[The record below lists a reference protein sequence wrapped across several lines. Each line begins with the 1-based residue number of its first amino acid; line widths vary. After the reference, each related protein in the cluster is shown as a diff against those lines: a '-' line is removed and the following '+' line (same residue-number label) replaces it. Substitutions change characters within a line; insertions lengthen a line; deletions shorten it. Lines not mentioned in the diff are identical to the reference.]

1 MRRRASLAAAALLAV
16 LLASLVGG
24 TRPARAQTLYDNIT
38 SRVSWG
44 ETSAELLRQF
54 GRQAT
59 ALAKP
64 LDFGDSYTDV
74 VLRQVPLGGYPMIAY
89 FQMDKAGG
97 RLKRI
102 QLERPRHA
110 VTPPVFRAAAAA
122 LEQAYGAPDKLCG
135 VRPGAANGY
144 QAAAERI
151 WVRDGRVIRA
161 IFRDTTLEAFEGCL
175 ATAGPC
181 GLTAQ
186 LLVRISPLDADSPD
200 CPAPP
205 KRVSG

>member
-1 MRRRASLAAAALLAV
+1 MRRRASPAAAALLAL

-24 TRPARAQTLYDNIT
+24 TRSARAQTLGEIT

-59 ALAKP
+59 ALP
-64 LDFGDSYTDV
+64 ERLDFGDSYTDV

-186 LLVRISPLDADSPD
+186 LLVRISPLAAEAPD

>member
-1 MRRRASLAAAALLAV
+1 MRQWVSLPAAALFAV
-16 LLASLVGG
+16 LLAILVGG
-24 TRPARAQTLYDNIT
+24 TRPAGAQTLDAIT
-38 SRVSWG
+38 SRVFWG

-59 ALAKP
+59 ALPKP
-64 LDFGDSYTDV
+64 MDFGDSYTDV
-74 VLRQVPLGGYPMIAY
+74 VLRQVPLGSYPMIAY

-135 VRPGAANGY
+135 VRPGPASGY

-151 WVRDGRVIRA
+151 WLRDGRVIRA
-161 IFRDTTLEAFEGCL
+161 IFRDTTLQAFEGCL

-186 LLVRISPLDADSPD
+186 LLVRISPLGADVPD
-200 CPAPP
+200 CPVPP
-205 KRVSG
+205 KRVNG